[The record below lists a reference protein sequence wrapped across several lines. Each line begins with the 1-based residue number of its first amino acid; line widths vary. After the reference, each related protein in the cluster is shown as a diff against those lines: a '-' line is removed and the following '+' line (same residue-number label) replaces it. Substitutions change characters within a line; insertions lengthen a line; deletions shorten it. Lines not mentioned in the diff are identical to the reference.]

1 MSAISYKNFQTP
13 LTVTKLPTSCHCC
26 CLQSKSPASLRF
38 HLSTFPATARVS
50 SSTSSCCKIRA
61 VHGGERAQASTSAWD
76 EKPFEILP
84 DGKKGYLDELDVV
97 SFLNPRKDLIP
108 LDPSSYNP
116 AAYLWKKIGDIPE
129 ERRYRLLQLLDPRLI
144 SRAWEIAG
152 TRYDDPKLVKK
163 SASNFLSTKD
173 GEISYE
179 FYNCRSS
186 GGPWPIAWMNFFKKT
201 IFCGS
206 NGKTY
211 GRFIGGSIVAWFA
224 NNLSPLYFEVTQ
236 LKEVMSTEAP
246 CDFAYEFGDGLLEL
260 HECPAGF
267 PRPVKHP
274 YPFSD
279 LVVIYIRHIGPGVL
293 VGQAWQEDIDYKQ
306 GTFVISNK
314 SEASRSLTSTWIYI
328 AECLAFVRM
337 ALPPPLP
344 AQI

>member
-1 MSAISYKNFQTP
+1 MSAISHKNFQTP

-38 HLSTFPATARVS
+38 YLSTFPATARVS
-50 SSTSSCCKIRA
+50 FSSSSCKIRA

-76 EKPFEILP
+76 EKPFDILP

-97 SFLNPRKDLIP
+97 SFLNPPKDLIP

-116 AAYLWKKIGDIPE
+116 AAYLWKKIGEIPE

-144 SRAWEIAG
+144 SRAWAIAG

-163 SASNFLSTKD
+163 SASNLLSTKD

-186 GGPWPIAWMNFFKKT
+186 GG
-201 IFCGS
+201 
-206 NGKTY
+206 
-211 GRFIGGSIVAWFA
+211 GSIVSRFA

-293 VGQAWQEDIDYKQ
+293 VGQAWQEGKKIDQVPRKLCGEILMVKDYA
-306 GTFVISNK
+306 
-314 SEASRSLTSTWIYI
+314 ASG
-328 AECLAFVRM
+328 END
-337 ALPPPLP
+337 
-344 AQI
+344 